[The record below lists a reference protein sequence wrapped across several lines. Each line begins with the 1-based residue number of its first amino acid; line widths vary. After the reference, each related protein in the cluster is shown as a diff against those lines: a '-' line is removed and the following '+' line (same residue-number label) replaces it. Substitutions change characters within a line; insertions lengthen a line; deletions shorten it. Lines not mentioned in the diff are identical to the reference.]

1 MPNTRF
7 LRSPVTAIV
16 LAVLAFATALSALG
30 YALSRSS
37 TPPRSVGTISV
48 STNASLSGAPDTLTA
63 NFAVTDTA
71 STAAS
76 ALDQNNSQMAQLQG
90 VFISARVPK
99 SALQTSDLSVS
110 PTYNNYGTVT
120 GYRTEDDLTVT
131 VHDFAKAA
139 KAIDAAE
146 NAVGNDV
153 QINGISFSLSNNSRL
168 LTRAR
173 VLAMQQAYAE
183 AKSFAAGAGEKV
195 GAAISISNQQ
205 QVTTPLP
212 FGYASADNLAFKAAE
227 PVPIRAGTLKISV
240 HVNVTYRLLG

>member
-1 MPNTRF
+1 
-7 LRSPVTAIV
+7 VTAVV
-16 LAVLAFATALSALG
+16 LAVLALATALSALG

-37 TPPRSVGTISV
+37 APPSSVGTVTV
-48 STNASLSGAPDTLTA
+48 SADANLSGAPDTLTA

-71 STAAS
+71 GTAAG
-76 ALDQNNSQMAQLQG
+76 ALDENNSQMAQLQG

-110 PTYNNYGTVT
+110 PTYNSYGTLT

-131 VHDFAKAA
+131 LHDFTKAA

-146 NAVGNDV
+146 NAVGNNV
-153 QINGISFSLSNNSRL
+153 QINGISFSLSNNSKL
-168 LTRAR
+168 LGRAR
-173 VLAMQQAYAE
+173 VLAMQEAYAE

-205 QVTTPLP
+205 QVTTPVP
-212 FGYASADNLAFKAAE
+212 FGYAGLYKAAFNADE
-227 PVPIRAGTLKISV
+227 AVPIRAGTLKIGV